1 MSPLFRASTLGLL
14 ATTLFALGCQ
24 RPASHVT
31 APTADCID
39 PARINPN
46 GICTME
52 YTPVCGCNGQTY
64 SNPCVAR
71 NAGVRT
77 FTQGPCPTRP

>member
-1 MSPLFRASTLGLL
+1 MILFFRASTLGLL
-14 ATTLFALGCQ
+14 ATTLLALGCQ
-24 RPASHVT
+24 RPSTQAT
-31 APTADCID
+31 AAPDCID

-64 SNPCVAR
+64 ANPCVAR

>member
-1 MSPLFRASTLGLL
+1 MPPFFRASTFVLL
-14 ATTLFALGCQ
+14 ATTLLGLGCR
-24 RPASHVT
+24 RPAAQATPPV
-31 APTADCID
+31 ADCID
-39 PARINPN
+39 PSRINPN

-77 FTQGPCPTRP
+77 FTQGPCLTRP

>member
-1 MSPLFRASTLGLL
+1 MAHLFRASTLGLL
-14 ATTLFALGCQ
+14 ATTLLAFSCQ
-24 RPASHVT
+24 RATPQAAVPA
-31 APTADCID
+31 ADCID
-39 PARINPN
+39 PTRVNPN

-52 YTPVCGCNGQTY
+52 YTPVCGCDGKTY